1 MLDTEPPAR
10 RAAWASYRASSAR
23 ADVIGFIVKRLPRR
37 LPGSKLSI
45 FDQQLLVNGG
55 MSMKSIGVSPLV
67 FIVMA
72 SLVSTSHSAGP
83 SEERIRG
90 AYRLVL
96 SEADTNKDGKLS
108 VSECKA
114 GYKDPAMAEKSCK
127 FWDADNDGIITEDEY
142 VRQGMSFGK
151 KK

>member
-1 MLDTEPPAR
+1 MKR
-10 RAAWASYRASSAR
+10 
-23 ADVIGFIVKRLPRR
+23 IG
-37 LPGSKLSI
+37 I
-45 FDQQLLVNGG
+45 F
-55 MSMKSIGVSPLV
+55 SLV

-72 SLVSTSHSAGP
+72 SVTTSHSAGP
-83 SEERIRG
+83 SEERIRS
-90 AYRLVL
+90 AYRLIL

-114 GYKDPAMAEKSCK
+114 CYKDPEMAEKNCK

-142 VRQGMSFGK
+142 AKQGMSFGK

>member
-1 MLDTEPPAR
+1 MKG
-10 RAAWASYRASSAR
+10 
-23 ADVIGFIVKRLPRR
+23 IG
-37 LPGSKLSI
+37 I
-45 FDQQLLVNGG
+45 F
-55 MSMKSIGVSPLV
+55 SLV

-72 SLVSTSHSAGP
+72 CTVFISHAAGP
-83 SEERIRG
+83 SEERIRS
-90 AYRLVL
+90 AYRLIL

-114 GYKDPAMAEKSCK
+114 GYKDPAMAEKNCK

-142 VRQGMSFGK
+142 VRRGMSFGK

>member
-1 MLDTEPPAR
+1 MKG
-10 RAAWASYRASSAR
+10 
-23 ADVIGFIVKRLPRR
+23 IG
-37 LPGSKLSI
+37 I
-45 FDQQLLVNGG
+45 F
-55 MSMKSIGVSPLV
+55 SLV

-72 SLVSTSHSAGP
+72 STVFTGHAAGP
-83 SEERIRG
+83 SEERIRS
-90 AYRLVL
+90 AYGLIL

-114 GYKDPAMAEKSCK
+114 VYKDPAMAEKNCK
-127 FWDADNDGIITEDEY
+127 FWDADSDGIITEDEY